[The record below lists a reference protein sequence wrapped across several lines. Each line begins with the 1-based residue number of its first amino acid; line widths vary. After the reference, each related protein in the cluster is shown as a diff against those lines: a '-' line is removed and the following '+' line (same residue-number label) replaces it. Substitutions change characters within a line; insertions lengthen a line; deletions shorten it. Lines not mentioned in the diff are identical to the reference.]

1 MNRRNF
7 LQNSMI
13 GLGAFG
19 IPQFANCTEI
29 APNNK
34 SILFLFLH
42 GGASI
47 VESFNPIMDMPVE
60 FRSTIGDVKTNVPGI
75 YLGGAFT
82 KLANHADKMSICHNF
97 KHRDA
102 NHGSAQ
108 HWVTTGHSD
117 FKLLEGQ
124 NQSEPC
130 VGSLVTRQYGDIGEN
145 LLPTYVKVNKGSHDN
160 AAWLGSKYMGYQIDN
175 DGVKN
180 LQLSISPERFN
191 RRLEIVKL
199 IEERNKL
206 QGQYL
211 SKSWSDLRNLA
222 ADIMLGDAANTFD
235 IAKCNDFDKVKY
247 DVKKNNFGKNM
258 LLARRAIEKGVKF
271 TSVTH
276 FGWDM
281 HSDIANSFIRA
292 GTEIDNYLSLFID
305 DLTKLGLLDKTLIV
319 ITSEFARTKVNA
331 SGGRDHN
338 ANIVPLT
345 FIGGGFDNGRIIGKS
360 SKDSLSV
367 DGTSVEPKDLL
378 WTMGDFLGLDKRL
391 VINDHL
397 NRPRHIFNDS
407 SSNILKV

>member
-7 LQNSMI
+7 LQNSAI
-13 GLGAFG
+13 GLSAFG
-19 IPQFANCTEI
+19 IPQLANCAEQ
-29 APNNK
+29 AHNDK

-47 VESFNPIMDMPVE
+47 VESFNPIMDMPAE

-75 YLGGAFT
+75 YLGGAFQ

-108 HWVTTGHSD
+108 HWVTTGHAD

-130 VGSLVTRQYGDIGEN
+130 MGSLATKQYGDIGEN
-145 LLPTYVKVNKGSHDN
+145 LLPTYVKVNKGAHDN

-191 RRLEIVKL
+191 RRLEIVNL

-206 QGQYL
+206 KGQHL

-235 IAKCNDFDKVKY
+235 IAKCSNSDKVRY
-247 DVKKNNFGKNM
+247 DVEKNNFGRNM
-258 LLARRAIEKGVKF
+258 LLARKSIEKGVKF

-281 HSDIANSFIRA
+281 HSDIANSFMRA
-292 GTEIDNYLSLFID
+292 GTEIDNYLSVFIE
-305 DLTKLGLLDKTLIV
+305 DLVRLNLLDKTLIV
-319 ITSEFARTKVNA
+319 ITSEFSRTRLTAAMGK
-331 SGGRDHN
+331 DHN
-338 ANIVPLT
+338 PNIVPLT
-345 FIGGGFDNGRIIGKS
+345 FIGGTNNNGRIIGKS

-367 DGTSVEPKDLL
+367 DGKSYEPKDLL
-378 WTMGDFLGLDKRL
+378 WTMGDFLGIDRKL

-397 NRPRHIFNDS
+397 NRPRHIFDDS
-407 SSNILKV
+407 ANNILRS